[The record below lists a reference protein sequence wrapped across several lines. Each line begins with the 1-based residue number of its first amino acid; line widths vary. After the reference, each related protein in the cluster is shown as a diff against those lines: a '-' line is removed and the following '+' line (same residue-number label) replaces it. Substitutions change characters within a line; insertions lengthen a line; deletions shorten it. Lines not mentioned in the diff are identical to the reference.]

1 MSLWSRGGPED
12 GRLRPGRAQL
22 GGLSQ
27 EQRQGGELQNAGN
40 CCGNISIDKSMLSTL
55 AQVVSGTIY
64 RFDLLS
70 SGDRHSCLTADLM
83 SCHMSV
89 YSQPWTDTLQVN
101 WDSSTCDKAERKR
114 SNHKSKNKQ
123 LNKDV
128 EVNILPGGN
137 ASGNDCND
145 ADGNK
150 GKGLDFQMLKDS

>member
-1 MSLWSRGGPED
+1 MVDFALAELNWGDCHKNSVTVENFKTQVTVVVIYLLTNRCYLLWH
-12 GRLRPGRAQL
+12 
-22 GGLSQ
+22 
-27 EQRQGGELQNAGN
+27 
-40 CCGNISIDKSMLSTL
+40 K
-55 AQVVSGTIY
+55 VVSGTIHS
-64 RFDLLS
+64 FDLMS

-123 LNKDV
+123 PHKKDV
-128 EVNILPGGN
+128 EVNILPGKN
-137 ASGNDCND
+137 ANGNDCND

-150 GKGLDFQMLKDS
+150 GEGADS